1 MSAIESI
8 IRPRER
14 DLGGFS
20 VRRVL
25 PAGPRQM
32 VGPFIFFDALGPAT
46 FAPGTGVDVRP
57 HPHIGL
63 ATVTWLF
70 EGELL
75 HRDSLGFTQLI
86 RPGEVNWMTAGSGI
100 AHSERTP
107 PENRQ
112 RPFRL
117 HGIQSWVA
125 LPKHA
130 EETAPEFH
138 HYGAGELP
146 ALDAEGVHLRVI
158 AGTLL
163 GLTSPVRTFSSMG
176 YGVLELATG
185 ARCVLPP
192 EHEERAVYLVD
203 GDLTIDGEAAAGRRP
218 ARRCCRDG
226 TWSCRRR
233 VPPGAW
239 CWVASPRMARGTSG
253 GTSCPA
259 PGARWNAPSRTGSW
273 AASPPCRAR
282 RSSSPCRNTECTCR
296 RRARGPFLL
305 KKPGFGV

>member
-1 MSAIESI
+1 MSAIATI

-32 VGPFIFFDALGPAT
+32 VGPFIFFDALGPAM

-75 HRDSLGFTQLI
+75 HRDSLGCTQLI

-107 PENRQ
+107 LETRS

-117 HGIQSWVA
+117 HAIQSWVA
-125 LPKHA
+125 LPKSA
-130 EETAPEFH
+130 EETAPEFR
-138 HYGAGELP
+138 HYAASELARTEGRRRLPAGYCRHPARFDLTGPDLLGAG
-146 ALDAEGVHLRVI
+146 LRRS
-158 AGTLL
+158 GT
-163 GLTSPVRTFSSMG
+163 GR
-176 YGVLELATG
+176 
-185 ARCVLPP
+185 
-192 EHEERAVYLVD
+192 ERAVRAPAGARGAGGLCGRWGSHGRRRERSRRNP
-203 GDLTIDGEAAAGRRP
+203 GDAAGRGVR
-218 ARRCCRDG
+218 
-226 TWSCRRR
+226 
-233 VPPGAW
+233 GA
-239 CWVASPRMARGTSG
+239 PRLQRH
-253 GTSCPA
+253 PLH
-259 PGARWNAPSRTGSW
+259 GAGR
-273 AASPPCRAR
+273 
-282 RSSSPCRNTECTCR
+282 
-296 RRARGPFLL
+296 
-305 KKPGFGV
+305 

>member
-1 MSAIESI
+1 MSAIETI

-20 VRRVL
+20 VHRVL
-25 PAGPRQM
+25 PGGPRQM
-32 VGPFIFFDALGPAT
+32 VGPFIFFDAMGPAT

-75 HRDSLGFTQLI
+75 HRDSLGFTQVI
-86 RPGEVNWMTAGSGI
+86 RPGEVNWMTAGRGI
-100 AHSERTP
+100 VHSERTP
-107 PENRQ
+107 AENRR
-112 RPFRL
+112 RPSRL

-138 HYGAGELP
+138 HYAAGELP
-146 ALDAEGVHLRVI
+146 ARDADGVRLRVI

-163 GLTSPVRTFSSMG
+163 GLTSPVRTFSAMG

-185 ARCVLPP
+185 ARCALPP

-203 GDLTIDGEAAAGRRP
+203 GDLTIDGEALPAGACAILEPGKPVELRATSPVRCMVLGGEP
-218 ARRCCRDG
+218 ADG
-226 TWSCRRR
+226 
-233 VPPGAW
+233 
-239 CWVASPRMARGTSG
+239 PRQIW
-253 GTSCPA
+253 
-259 PGARWNAPSRTGSW
+259 WNFVSSSADRIQ
-273 AASPPCRAR
+273 RAR
-282 RSSSPCRNTECTCR
+282 QDWRLGR
-296 RRARGPFLL
+296 
-305 KKPGFGV
+305 FGQVAGESESIPLPEY

>member
-1 MSAIESI
+1 MSTIESI
-8 IRPRER
+8 IKPQER

-20 VRRVL
+20 VHRVL
-25 PAGPRQM
+25 PAGPRKM

-75 HRDSLGFTQLI
+75 HRDNLGFTQLI
-86 RPGEVNWMTAGSGI
+86 RPGEVNWMTAGRGI

-107 PENRQ
+107 PENRA
-112 RPFRL
+112 RPSRL

-125 LPKHA
+125 LPRHA
-130 EETAPEFH
+130 EEAAPEFH
-138 HYGAGELP
+138 HHGAGELP
-146 ALDAEGVHLRVI
+146 ALNGNGVHLRVI

-163 GLTSPVRTFSSMG
+163 GLTSPVRTFSPMG
-176 YGVLELATG
+176 YGVLELARD

-203 GDLTIDGEAAAGRRP
+203 GELEIDGEALPAGSLATLLPGRP
-218 ARRCCRDG
+218 VELRASSTARCMVLGGEQADG
-226 TWSCRRR
+226 
-233 VPPGAW
+233 
-239 CWVASPRMARGTSG
+239 PRHIW
-253 GTSCPA
+253 
-259 PGARWNAPSRTGSW
+259 WNFVSSSAERLE
-273 AASPPCRAR
+273 RAR
-282 RSSSPCRNTECTCR
+282 QDWKLGRFAAVPGETEVI
-296 RRARGPFLL
+296 PL
-305 KKPGFGV
+305 PDH

>member
-1 MSAIESI
+1 MSTIESI
-8 IRPRER
+8 IKPQER

-25 PAGPRQM
+25 PAGPRKM

-75 HRDSLGFTQLI
+75 HRDNLGFTQLI
-86 RPGEVNWMTAGSGI
+86 RPGEVNWMTAGRGI

-107 PENRQ
+107 PENRV
-112 RPFRL
+112 RPSRL

-138 HYGAGELP
+138 HHGAGELP
-146 ALDAEGVHLRVI
+146 ALNAEGVHLRVI

-163 GLTSPVRTFSSMG
+163 GMTSPVRTFSPMG
-176 YGVLELATG
+176 YGALELATG

-192 EHEERAVYLVD
+192 EHAERAVYVVD
-203 GDLTIDGEAAAGRRP
+203 GDLAFDGEALPAGNLATLLPGRP
-218 ARRCCRDG
+218 VELRASSATRCMVLGGEPADG
-226 TWSCRRR
+226 
-233 VPPGAW
+233 
-239 CWVASPRMARGTSG
+239 PRHIW
-253 GTSCPA
+253 
-259 PGARWNAPSRTGSW
+259 WNFVSSSAERLE
-273 AASPPCRAR
+273 RAR
-282 RSSSPCRNTECTCR
+282 QDWKLGRFAAVPGETEFI
-296 RRARGPFLL
+296 PL
-305 KKPGFGV
+305 PEH

>member
-1 MSAIESI
+1 MSAIETI

-75 HRDSLGFTQLI
+75 HRDSLGCTQLI

-107 PENRQ
+107 LEIRS

-117 HGIQSWVA
+117 HAIQSWVA
-125 LPKHA
+125 LPQSA
-130 EETAPEFH
+130 EETAPEFQ
-138 HYGAGELP
+138 HYAASELP
-146 ALDAEGVHLRVI
+146 ELKANGVYLRVI

-163 GLTSPVRTFSSMG
+163 GLTSPVRTYSALG
-176 YGVLELATG
+176 YGVLELAAN

-192 EHEERAVYLVD
+192 EHEERAVYVVD
-203 GDLTIDGEAAAGRRP
+203 GDLTADGEAVPAGTLATLRAGESVVLHASSASRCMVLGGEP
-218 ARRCCRDG
+218 ADG
-226 TWSCRRR
+226 
-233 VPPGAW
+233 
-239 CWVASPRMARGTSG
+239 PRHLW
-253 GTSCPA
+253 
-259 PGARWNAPSRTGSW
+259 WNFV
-273 AASPPCRAR
+273 
-282 RSSSPCRNTECTCR
+282 SSSPERLE
-296 RRARGPFLL
+296 RARQDWKLGRFATV
-305 KKPGFGV
+305 PGETEFIPLPIL

>member
-1 MSAIESI
+1 MSAIDTL
-8 IRPRER
+8 IRGRER

-20 VRRVL
+20 VLRVL
-25 PAGPRQM
+25 PGGPRQM
-32 VGPFIFFDALGPAT
+32 VGPFIFFDAMGPAT

-75 HRDSLGFTQLI
+75 HRDSLGFTQVI

-107 PENRQ
+107 PEARR
-112 RPFRL
+112 RPSRL

-146 ALDAEGVHLRVI
+146 ALDQDGVRL
-158 AGTLL
+158 
-163 GLTSPVRTFSSMG
+163 
-176 YGVLELATG
+176 
-185 ARCVLPP
+185 
-192 EHEERAVYLVD
+192 
-203 GDLTIDGEAAAGRRP
+203 
-218 ARRCCRDG
+218 
-226 TWSCRRR
+226 
-233 VPPGAW
+233 
-239 CWVASPRMARGTSG
+239 
-253 GTSCPA
+253 
-259 PGARWNAPSRTGSW
+259 
-273 AASPPCRAR
+273 
-282 RSSSPCRNTECTCR
+282 
-296 RRARGPFLL
+296 
-305 KKPGFGV
+305 

>member
-1 MSAIESI
+1 
-8 IRPRER
+8 
-14 DLGGFS
+14 
-20 VRRVL
+20 
-25 PAGPRQM
+25 M

-75 HRDSLGFTQLI
+75 HRDNLGFTQLI

-107 PENRQ
+107 PESRR

-125 LPKHA
+125 LPKLA

-138 HYGAGELP
+138 HYGAKELP
-146 ALDAEGVHLRVI
+146 ALNAEGVNLRVI
-158 AGTLL
+158 AGSLL

-176 YGVLELATG
+176 YGVLELTTG

-203 GDLTIDGEAAAGRRP
+203 GDLTIDGEALPAGALATLQPGRQVELKASSATRCMVLGGEP
-218 ARRCCRDG
+218 ADG
-226 TWSCRRR
+226 
-233 VPPGAW
+233 
-239 CWVASPRMARGTSG
+239 PRHIW
-253 GTSCPA
+253 
-259 PGARWNAPSRTGSW
+259 WNFV
-273 AASPPCRAR
+273 
-282 RSSSPCRNTECTCR
+282 SSSPERLE
-296 RRARGPFLL
+296 RAKQDWKLGRFATV
-305 KKPGFGV
+305 PGETDLIPLPES

>member
-1 MSAIESI
+1 MSAIDTL
-8 IRPRER
+8 IRGRER
-14 DLGGFS
+14 DLGGFT
-20 VRRVL
+20 VQRVL

-32 VGPFIFFDALGPAT
+32 VGPFIFFDAMGPAT
-46 FAPGTGVDVRP
+46 FAPGAGVDVRP

-75 HRDSLGFTQLI
+75 HRDSLGFTQVI

-112 RPFRL
+112 RPSRL

-138 HYGAGELP
+138 HYAAGDLP
-146 ALDAEGVHLRVI
+146 ALDADGVRLRVI

-163 GLTSPVRTFSSMG
+163 GLTSPVRTYSAMG
-176 YGVLELATG
+176 YGALELAAG
-185 ARCVLPP
+185 ASCTLPA

-203 GDLTIDGEAAAGRRP
+203 GELSIDGEAVPAGACATLLAGRAVELR
-218 ARRCCRDG
+218 
-226 TWSCRRR
+226 
-233 VPPGAW
+233 
-239 CWVASPRMARGTSG
+239 
-253 GTSCPA
+253 
-259 PGARWNAPSRTGSW
+259 APSACRCMVLGGEPADGPRHIWWNFVSSSE
-273 AASPPCRAR
+273 ARLERAR
-282 RSSSPCRNTECTCR
+282 QDWKLGHFAPV
-296 RRARGPFLL
+296 
-305 KKPGFGV
+305 PGESEFIPLPEY

>member
-1 MSAIESI
+1 MHLSAIDAI

-75 HRDSLGFTQLI
+75 HRDNLGFTQLI
-86 RPGEVNWMTAGSGI
+86 RPDEVNWMIAGRGI

-107 PENRQ
+107 PEIRA

-125 LPKHA
+125 LPKFA

-138 HYGAGELP
+138 HYGAKELP
-146 ALDAEGVHLRVI
+146 AMDAEGVHLRVI

-176 YGVLELATG
+176 YGALELATD

-192 EHEERAVYLVD
+192 EHEELAVYLVD
-203 GDLTIDGEAAAGRRP
+203 GDLTVDGEPLPDGALATLLPGRSAELKASSPTRCMVLGGEP
-218 ARRCCRDG
+218 ADG
-226 TWSCRRR
+226 
-233 VPPGAW
+233 
-239 CWVASPRMARGTSG
+239 PRHIW
-253 GTSCPA
+253 
-259 PGARWNAPSRTGSW
+259 WNFV
-273 AASPPCRAR
+273 
-282 RSSSPCRNTECTCR
+282 SSSPERLE
-296 RRARGPFLL
+296 RARQDWKLGRFATV
-305 KKPGFGV
+305 PGETEFIPLPES

>member
-1 MSAIESI
+1 MSAIDTL
-8 IRPRER
+8 IRGRER

-20 VRRVL
+20 VHRVL
-25 PAGPRQM
+25 PGGPRQM
-32 VGPFIFFDALGPAT
+32 VGPFIFFDAMGPAT
-46 FAPGTGVDVRP
+46 FAPHTGVDVRP

-75 HRDSLGFTQLI
+75 HRDSLGFTQVI

-107 PENRQ
+107 AENRQ
-112 RPFRL
+112 RPSRL

-130 EETAPEFH
+130 EETAPGFH

-146 ALDAEGVHLRVI
+146 ALDADGVRLRVI

-163 GLTSPVRTFSSMG
+163 GLTSPVRTFSAMG
-176 YGVLELATG
+176 YGALELAAG
-185 ARCVLPP
+185 ARCVLPA

-203 GDLTIDGEAAAGRRP
+203 GELTVDGEAVPAG
-218 ARRCCRDG
+218 AC
-226 TWSCRRR
+226 
-233 VPPGAW
+233 AIL
-239 CWVASPRMARGTSG
+239 
-253 GTSCPA
+253 A
-259 PGARWNAPSRTGSW
+259 PGRSLELRAGSACRCMVLGGEPADGPRHIWWNFVSSSEARIE
-273 AASPPCRAR
+273 RAR
-282 RSSSPCRNTECTCR
+282 QDWKLGRFAPVTGESEFIPLPEY
-296 RRARGPFLL
+296 
-305 KKPGFGV
+305 

>member
-107 PENRQ
+107 LESRG
-112 RPFRL
+112 RPARL

-125 LPKHA
+125 LPKVA

-138 HYGAGELP
+138 HYGARELP
-146 ALDAEGVHLRVI
+146 ALDADGVHLRVI
-158 AGTLL
+158 AGSLL

-176 YGVLELATG
+176 YGVLELTKDAC
-185 ARCVLPP
+185 CVLPP

-203 GDLTIDGEAAAGRRP
+203 GDLTIDGEALPAGALATLLPGRHVALEASSASRCMVLGGEP
-218 ARRCCRDG
+218 ADG
-226 TWSCRRR
+226 PRHIW
-233 VPPGAW
+233 W
-239 CWVASPRMARGTSG
+239 NFVAS
-253 GTSCPA
+253 
-259 PGARWNAPSRTGSW
+259 
-273 AASPPCRAR
+273 SPERLERAR
-282 RSSSPCRNTECTCR
+282 QDWKLGRFATVPGETEFIPLPER
-296 RRARGPFLL
+296 
-305 KKPGFGV
+305 

>member
-1 MSAIESI
+1 MSAIDAV

-32 VGPFIFFDALGPAT
+32 VGPFIFFDAMGPAT

-70 EGELL
+70 EGELM
-75 HRDSLGFTQLI
+75 HRDSLGFAQLI

-107 PENRQ
+107 LETRS
-112 RPFRL
+112 RPHRL

-130 EETAPEFH
+130 EEAAPEFH
-138 HYGAGELP
+138 HHDAGDLP
-146 ALDAEGVHLRVI
+146 VLNAEGVHLRVI

-163 GLTSPVRTFSSMG
+163 GLASPVRTFSSMG
-176 YGVLELATG
+176 YGVLELATD

-192 EHEERAVYLVD
+192 EHEERAVFAVD
-203 GDLTIDGEAAAGRRP
+203 GDLTINGEALLAGDMATLRP
-218 ARRCCRDG
+218 GRHVELQASSATRCMVLGGEPADG
-226 TWSCRRR
+226 
-233 VPPGAW
+233 
-239 CWVASPRMARGTSG
+239 PRHIW
-253 GTSCPA
+253 
-259 PGARWNAPSRTGSW
+259 WNFV
-273 AASPPCRAR
+273 
-282 RSSSPCRNTECTCR
+282 SSSAERLERAKQDWRLGRFAPVPGETEFI
-296 RRARGPFLL
+296 PL
-305 KKPGFGV
+305 PEH

>member
-1 MSAIESI
+1 MSAIDAI

-107 PENRQ
+107 VENRK
-112 RPFRL
+112 RPSRL

-138 HYGAGELP
+138 HHGAGELP
-146 ALDAEGVHLRVI
+146 VLNGQGVHLRVI

-163 GLTSPVRTFSSMG
+163 GLTSPVRIFSPMG

-203 GDLTIDGEAAAGRRP
+203 GDLAIDGEALPAGSMATLLPGRTVELRASSS
-218 ARRCCRDG
+218 ARCMVLGGERADG
-226 TWSCRRR
+226 
-233 VPPGAW
+233 
-239 CWVASPRMARGTSG
+239 PRQIW
-253 GTSCPA
+253 
-259 PGARWNAPSRTGSW
+259 WNFVSSSAERLE
-273 AASPPCRAR
+273 RAR
-282 RSSSPCRNTECTCR
+282 QDWKLGRFAAVPGETESI
-296 RRARGPFLL
+296 LL
-305 KKPGFGV
+305 PEQ

>member
-1 MSAIESI
+1 MSAIETI

-20 VRRVL
+20 VHRVL

-32 VGPFIFFDALGPAT
+32 VGPFIFFDAMGPAT

-57 HPHIGL
+57 HPHVGL

-75 HRDSLGFTQLI
+75 HRDSLGCTQLI

-107 PENRQ
+107 LEIRS

-125 LPKHA
+125 LPKGA
-130 EETAPEFH
+130 EETAPEFR
-138 HYGAGELP
+138 HYAASALPELN
-146 ALDAEGVHLRVI
+146 ANGVYLRVI

-163 GLTSPVRTFSSMG
+163 GLTSPVRTYSALG
-176 YGVLELATG
+176 YAVLELATD

-192 EHEERAVYLVD
+192 EHEERAVYVVD
-203 GDLTIDGEAAAGRRP
+203 GSLTADGEAVPAG
-218 ARRCCRDG
+218 ALATLQAG
-226 TWSCRRR
+226 QS
-233 VPPGAW
+233 VELH
-239 CWVASPRMARGTSG
+239 
-253 GTSCPA
+253 
-259 PGARWNAPSRTGSW
+259 
-273 AASPPCRAR
+273 AASPSRCMVLGGEPADGPRHLWWNFVA
-282 RSSSPCRNTECTCR
+282 SSPERLERAKQDWKLGRFATVPGETEFI
-296 RRARGPFLL
+296 PL
-305 KKPGFGV
+305 PDS

>member
-8 IRPRER
+8 IRPQER

-75 HRDSLGFTQLI
+75 HRDNLGFTQLI

-107 PENRQ
+107 LESRS

-117 HGIQSWVA
+117 HGIQSWIA
-125 LPKHA
+125 LPKVA
-130 EETAPEFH
+130 EETAPAFH
-138 HYGAGELP
+138 HYGVRELP
-146 ALDAEGVHLRVI
+146 ALNAEGAHLRVI

-163 GLTSPVRTFSSMG
+163 GRTSPVRTFSSMG
-176 YGVLELATG
+176 YGVLELAKD
-185 ARCVLPP
+185 ARLLLPP

-203 GDLTIDGEAAAGRRP
+203 GDLTVDGEPLPDGALATLLPGRH
-218 ARRCCRDG
+218 
-226 TWSCRRR
+226 
-233 VPPGAW
+233 VELK
-239 CWVASPRMARGTSG
+239 
-253 GTSCPA
+253 
-259 PGARWNAPSRTGSW
+259 
-273 AASPPCRAR
+273 
-282 RSSSPCRNTECTCR
+282 SSSPTRCMVLGGEPADGPRHIWWNFVSSSPERLERAKQDWKLGRFATVPGETEFI
-296 RRARGPFLL
+296 PL
-305 KKPGFGV
+305 PES